1 MTCRRL
7 RPSEKEDEKELKK
20 SSKTNLNFRILCP
33 IDGARKFTFFRK
45 LYTKPTADPVELL
58 KLVGLADAADVRLSH
73 FSKGMKMRL
82 NFCRALLNHPKILF
96 LDEPT
101 SGLDPVNARNKKI

>member
-1 MTCRRL
+1 M
-7 RPSEKEDEKELKK
+7 
-20 SSKTNLNFRILCP
+20 
-33 IDGARKFTFFRK
+33 
-45 LYTKPTADPVELL
+45 ELL